1 MVFPMEEWIRN
12 IGRYLSY
19 LVDENFGEYAYDIV
33 DGIAKARTGE
43 ELLEN
48 VYKALRLAPK
58 LEKKAEKKCN
68 FRKPSPADIE
78 ALEREVESV
87 SNDPHKLRRLALKL
101 ALWAFAYWNHCPK
114 KEQKNEGGEN

>member
-1 MVFPMEEWIRN
+1 MEVWIKN
-12 IGRYLSY
+12 IGKYLSY
-19 LVDENFGEYAYDIV
+19 LVDENFEEYAYDIV

-58 LEKKAEKKCN
+58 LEKKASEKGCA
-68 FRKPSPADIE
+68 FWKPSPGDIE
-78 ALEREVESV
+78 ALENEVERLV
-87 SNDPHKLRRLALKL
+87 DKPKELRALALKL

-114 KEQKNEGGEN
+114 KGQEKAGGES

>member
-1 MVFPMEEWIRN
+1 MEDWIRN

-19 LVDENFGEYAYDIV
+19 LVDDNFEEYAYDIV
-33 DGIAKARTGE
+33 DGIAKARTKE

-58 LEKKAEKKCN
+58 LEKKAREKRCN
-68 FRKPSPADIE
+68 FRKPSPMDIE
-78 ALEREVESV
+78 ALENEVE
-87 SNDPHKLRRLALKL
+87 KLSDKPKELRALALKL

-114 KEQKNEGGEN
+114 EGQEKEGGEN

>member
-1 MVFPMEEWIRN
+1 MEGWIQN
-12 IGRYLSY
+12 IGKYLSY
-19 LVDENFGEYAYDIV
+19 LVDENFEEYAYDIV

-58 LEKKAEKKCN
+58 LEKKAKEKGCN
-68 FRKPSPADIE
+68 FWKPSPTDIE

-87 SNDPHKLRRLALKL
+87 SNDPRKLRRLALKL
-101 ALWAFAYWNHCPK
+101 ALWAFAYWNHCPNK
-114 KEQKNEGGEN
+114 GQEKGGGEN

>member
-1 MVFPMEEWIRN
+1 MEEWIRN

-58 LEKKAEKKCN
+58 LEKKALKEKCPN
-68 FRKPSPADIE
+68 IWKPSPSDIE
-78 ALEREVESV
+78 ALEREIESV
-87 SNDPHKLRRLALKL
+87 SNDTRKLRRLALKL

-114 KEQKNEGGEN
+114 TGQDNSNGGES

>member
-1 MVFPMEEWIRN
+1 MEDWIKN

-19 LVDENFGEYAYDIV
+19 LVDDAFGEYAYDIV

-43 ELLEN
+43 ELLEG

-58 LEKKAEKKCN
+58 LEKKAHENGCT
-68 FRKPSPADIE
+68 FWKPSEKDIE
-78 ALEREVESV
+78 ALEDRVESLAN
-87 SNDPHKLRRLALKL
+87 SPKELRRLALKL

-114 KEQKNEGGEN
+114 EGNQAGGGE

>member
-1 MVFPMEEWIRN
+1 MDGWVKN

-19 LVDENFGEYAYDIV
+19 LVDENFEEYAYDIV

-58 LEKKAEKKCN
+58 LERKAREKGCN
-68 FRKPSPADIE
+68 FWKPSPADIE
-78 ALEREVESV
+78 ALEDEVKELSDKPRE
-87 SNDPHKLRRLALKL
+87 LRALALKL
-101 ALWAFAYWNHCPK
+101 ALWAFAYWNHCPNK
-114 KEQKNEGGEN
+114 GQGNSNGGEK

>member
-1 MVFPMEEWIRN
+1 MEEWIRN

-58 LEKKAEKKCN
+58 LEKKAREKGCT
-68 FRKPSPADIE
+68 FQKPSPKDIQTLEDGIE
-78 ALEREVESV
+78 AIS
-87 SNDPHKLRRLALKL
+87 SDPKKLRRLALKL

-114 KEQKNEGGEN
+114 TGQDNSNGGEN